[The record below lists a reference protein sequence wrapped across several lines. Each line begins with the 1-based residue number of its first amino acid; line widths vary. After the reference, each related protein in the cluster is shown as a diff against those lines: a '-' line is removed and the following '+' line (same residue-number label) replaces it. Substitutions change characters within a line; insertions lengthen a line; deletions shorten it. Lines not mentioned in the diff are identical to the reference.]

1 MDKNRRGFMTWL
13 AGFFGLGAV
22 AEVAKSESWSLP
34 TPIVPKGKAKGFIA
48 LTLNVHQLPPFKA
61 EAFVE
66 RVKEQWRKQDLRKTL
81 DDWEIII
88 LPVRN
93 QETKIEIFAFDGLR
107 PCGDEYVNA
116 QKLLRDDTPFKLPD
130 KCLAI
135 DIVQMMIGA
144 PVCKVELDAT
154 QLEVAYDQ
162 TKELFERVG
171 KSKGMGAVNRDGM
184 GQEVFKNII
193 LAKATIALAEA
204 HLIMFPLSANMPQHT
219 TAARAKC
226 TARIRGAHS
235 WTGLTMV
242 MVKEGNENLIYWT
255 QYLDAI

>member
-1 MDKNRRGFMTWL
+1 MDKNRRSFMTWL

-22 AEVAKSESWSLP
+22 AEVAKGESWPALDKPVES
-34 TPIVPKGKAKGFIA
+34 PIVPKGKAKGFIA
-48 LTLNVHQLPPFKA
+48 LILNVGQLPPFKA
-61 EAFVE
+61 EAFAE

-81 DDWEIII
+81 DDWELII
-88 LPVRN
+88 LPVRD

-107 PCGDEYVNA
+107 PCGNEYVNA
-116 QKLLRDDTPFKLPD
+116 QKLLRDDTPFELPD

-135 DIVQMMIGA
+135 DNVQIMLGA

-154 QLEVAYDQ
+154 QLEIAYDQ
-162 TKELFERVG
+162 TKELFERIG

-184 GQEVFKNII
+184 GQEVFKNIM
-193 LAKATIALAEA
+193 LAKATIMLG
-204 HLIMFPLSANMPQHT
+204 H
-219 TAARAKC
+219 
-226 TARIRGAHS
+226 IRRKFEYTQLELVFRHD
-235 WTGLTMV
+235 